1 MIWRYNTVAAP
12 PTFAWCTASG
22 NPFPIWQLRWKNKPI
37 KLQIVCSLQI
47 SGYLVLPQVE
57 SSVTEVFI
65 EVVKLEDRAA
75 LIVGGGVGVVRGG
88 HAPQD
93 PSLIAFIRLDTRYR
107 VDRERLAESGFTS
120 IRLNITNLPLWPFA
134 CSASHTVG
142 RSDIPSGAS
151 QSQLARSRQRIIH
164 NCNGFMWKYFQMR

>member
-1 MIWRYNTVAAP
+1 M
-12 PTFAWCTASG
+12 
-22 NPFPIWQLRWKNKPI
+22 
-37 KLQIVCSLQI
+37 CSLQI

-88 HAPQD
+88 HAPLD

-107 VDRERLAESGFTS
+107 VDREG
-120 IRLNITNLPLWPFA
+120 
-134 CSASHTVG
+134 
-142 RSDIPSGAS
+142 SD
-151 QSQLARSRQRIIH
+151 
-164 NCNGFMWKYFQMR
+164 